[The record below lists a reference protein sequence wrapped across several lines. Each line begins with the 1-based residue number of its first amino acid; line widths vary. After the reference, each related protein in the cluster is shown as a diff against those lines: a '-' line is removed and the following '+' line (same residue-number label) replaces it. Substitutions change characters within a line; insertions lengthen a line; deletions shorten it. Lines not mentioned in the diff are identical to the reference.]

1 MRSLHVDDIV
11 TGEDT
16 VHQVHK
22 LKRTAVEVFKGAS
35 FELHK

>member
-1 MRSLHVDDIV
+1 MRSLYVDDIV

-22 LKRTAVEVFKGAS
+22 LKRTAIEVFKGAG